1 MTRFEKHMIPVLAAR
16 LLLGIIFIIA
26 SIDKIVSPDAFAASI
41 HAYRLTPAI
50 IENLLAITIPWIEL
64 LSGCC
69 LVMGVNVR
77 ASSFLLT
84 ILLGVFSVAISIAL
98 LRGLTI
104 DCGCFGKEHLT
115 PVSWGKVLEDVGLM
129 VAGAYL
135 IVVRSVTLSGPPWG
149 REQGA

>member
-1 MTRFEKHMIPVLAAR
+1 MIQFNKHTIPVIAAR

-64 LSGCC
+64 LCGCC

-149 REQGA
+149 REERA